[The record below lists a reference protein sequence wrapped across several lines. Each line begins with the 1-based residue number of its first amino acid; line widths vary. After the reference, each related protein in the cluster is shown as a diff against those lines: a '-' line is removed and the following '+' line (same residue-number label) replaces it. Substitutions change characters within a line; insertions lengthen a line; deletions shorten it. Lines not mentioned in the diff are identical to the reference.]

1 VGVMGKKQLIIEQI
15 IVKIIEIGIIEFK
28 ALTKVEVTKKMG
40 ISLLITGHI
49 SGPPTR

>member
-1 VGVMGKKQLIIEQI
+1 MGRKQFITEQI
-15 IVKIIEIGIIEFK
+15 IVKIIEVGIIEFK
-28 ALTKVEVTKKMG
+28 GLTKVEVTKKLG